1 MVDWKRVWAKCLQIF
16 IDQFLLISYIVA
28 ATIALAWPA
37 PGKAVASV
45 QFYVNG
51 RAYQIE
57 KIINIMIVALA
68 CPLIMPRAIPGRLLL
83 PCALVYLMII
93 YHLMQCSSSVGPC

>member
-45 QFYVNG
+45 QVG
-51 RAYQIE
+51 
-57 KIINIMIVALA
+57 V
-68 CPLIMPRAIPGRLLL
+68 PRLRRRSS
-83 PCALVYLMII
+83 ALVWERLPPRD
-93 YHLMQCSSSVGPC
+93 LQPFFCSFM